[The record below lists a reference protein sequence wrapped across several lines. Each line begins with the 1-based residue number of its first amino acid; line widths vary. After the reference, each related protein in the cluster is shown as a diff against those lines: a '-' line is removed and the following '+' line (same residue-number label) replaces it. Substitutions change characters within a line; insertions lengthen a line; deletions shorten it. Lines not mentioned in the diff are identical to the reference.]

1 MNKLLQHIIDAGD
14 VDHKVLPGLQ
24 KMQKGSYQEEL
35 PKAQWG
41 SFVNPVTIAGAAT
54 LFAKAKEFFGF
65 DEPKIV
71 RTPAS
76 APKRLSIR
84 DPRKIMMTTGKPLR
98 PNSDLVTGE
107 YDSEHLGNLL
117 TEAKRRKM
125 SYNDMMNLAAMGFQE
140 TKWGRSDDN
149 IGHTMGDFGDE
160 PMQDT
165 YSNFINAYNAKMKD
179 ADRLKIKDEATRLQ
193 VYNGLGKVFP
203 STEADYHGF
212 KMKKIYG
219 VEVPKGGIDLRK
231 NPLYGKQVMDIRD
244 NVLKRNP
251 EFMRYMDSTYRAPMP
266 KEEEFANGGLFK
278 VFAQEGLEYKGPSIV
293 DYLATKG
300 YSGNKA
306 FRKELAEKYGIE
318 GYNFSAA
325 KNTELLNRLRE
336 NDDLL
341 EQNYQ
346 PTQAA
351 IPVERMM
358 EMESQARA
366 ARQAAAQSAPQQPAQ
381 RPFNPGNY
389 YTYSPDYG
397 DMRIP
402 QPKINTSLQ
411 PKVKYDKFSLSPQ
424 MVIPLPFGFGKQT
437 PSKISNSEITDPVRN
452 VPARPELGPFNSERY
467 NNVQEVDPVNQ
478 EIEPEFLFNSE
489 KLFNS
494 FNRPKQKPLLPVV
507 IPAKKPVVK
516 TEKYT
521 KPEVE
526 ELPWYEE
533 AANAVTNTLKGF
545 YDDFAESV
553 EKSPL
558 DFRGMNFGT
567 AVSPQGSIEMTRDLT
582 KRGLSLFSP
591 DMAEKYNNWLNRQ
604 QAIKNMDKDPVSKI
618 VVPDFDYAPMYIT
631 GDTIPDG
638 NRQYHIPE
646 SMDVDALRFGV
657 RNRGDNTPI
666 DTEAAS
672 ITAFHPFVNAKTYF
686 AGAKDDPANATYLAY
701 SPDGKIQVGERKDFE
716 NKDVQVSRVFSN
728 KVVDFVREPSGSIK
742 KVPAGAKVN
751 KNAFSPAVTVLDDQ
765 GKQVQGKLNLVV
777 PQGDKADEAF
787 GIATGGRFIFKT
799 PDGQTRLVSGS
810 LKNIEEEF
818 KRIKGKNPYVTV
830 VSLDNG
836 SYSRGLRTKDQKL
849 TAADL
854 RSYDNLNLGGGG
866 NFAYLLPGQQTSR
879 PLAKFDEFEK
889 EATKRLQALYPGKK
903 VKVEYQDT
911 GLYNQT
917 GGRDIQTQA
926 DIQKKGNS
934 QTGVSLH
941 NFNAARDY
949 VLYVD
954 GKPISG
960 DQSNKAG
967 NDIYKEVLW
976 KAADKTGVYHID
988 DWDVG
993 HIGLAKEGQKT
1004 AFDELKSKYPEIFTD
1019 PNFVKSLEFINKN
1032 KSNPTYQEYYELLNN
1047 IQPFTGQPRI
1057 TEFEKRKGI
1066 TKKAYG
1072 GPILDPRG
1080 QWAHPGKV
1088 TRIPGSDITMQGVPY
1103 PVYGVGSNGQEQLMY
1118 PGQEYNFGGASYVD
1132 EYPIMQGGGWSG
1144 GGLSRSN
1151 LAMMSALNKNIK
1163 EQKARDA
1170 QPTISQYTPKPGD
1183 QQRMNANKDAYRKEQ
1198 GKFLNRLADNQH
1210 MQAAGKNLPGAAE
1223 FALDVMTAGEAA
1235 VALKAV
1241 KPLLKAGA
1249 KYLTEKTPLRNAYKF
1264 NPSALTDNMLFNKEG
1279 VVNRQMFGDDAY
1291 NSFLKS
1297 GPTTRPNVSEY
1308 DQMMEF
1314 IKAPRSQVKSANGEV
1329 FEVAKTMEDGAF
1341 KYPYFQEGSL
1351 WYTGQQRNN
1360 LAKQIGKE
1368 RIITTP
1374 KSDVWFAPAGEGTV
1388 MGGDDLISKGL
1399 IDSYSKGRR
1408 VLVPGSEYANPSK
1421 YSVFEPHWWKGYK
1434 QLQEDG
1440 GQIYPIMQP
1449 GGITPV
1455 YDGIPDPNARA
1466 EQISKMYKTKARFA
1480 KEFID
1485 PVKNKSEAFI
1495 EGWMKSPMYAQML
1508 YGNNPID
1515 VAWDVDSGR
1524 KTSFDDF
1531 KKKGYWTQKDLDS
1544 DKSFLERLYST
1555 TFGYFVPD
1563 TKEIALNRSLK
1574 DSNQRLRTAVHEV
1587 SHASDSAP
1595 DGTWMSSND
1604 ANKIKKYKQDYY
1616 NSLNTLGKLSYNLEP
1631 DMNEYI
1637 ADPSETR
1644 ARLNTIRFIGKEKKV
1659 YDPFN
1664 QKIDRKK
1671 LNQINDRSLDQ
1682 LRRIYSDDQIV
1693 DMLNSIAKV
1702 DNTSNQTMMQV
1713 GGFKP
1718 PFGNL
1723 DLKKR
1728 WENGH
1733 YVPPLTSAA
1742 TTERQFLTDWNNSA
1756 MGKKMLYDS
1765 VDKDDPSGINYLYA
1779 DKIRDDRNTL
1789 IKQASVNLYG
1799 KKDFS
1804 KKVASVFSDRKDVSG
1819 IAGYATLKNPL
1830 MGKRT
1835 VDSVNEWNA
1844 ALSKP
1849 GGNYVG
1855 FTMLQPNKNYEI
1867 HMHNEDEG
1875 DGGNQT
1881 LVHELGHASDAS
1893 GYLMPDSDLQK
1904 IKRYSYGNDGK
1915 RQLSKFQKYVADPTE
1930 TRARLLN
1937 FRYNAK
1943 NQGLYNPFN
1952 QKATGDVLKKYEDY
1966 LMDGY
1971 DPLEQLREVYNDAQ
1985 IIDMLNT
1992 ISQSKKQASDI
2003 IPYAK
2008 NGGYTVTRSNDRKGK
2023 THKVTGPGGVV
2034 KYFGDSK
2041 LGQHPKDPERKKAFY
2056 ARHKKNLAG
2065 NPFFRA
2071 FARKTWEDGGQT
2083 DYMQG
2088 GGLWD
2093 TDKVA
2098 YLDSTVNANRN
2109 LEFIRR
2115 AIENDGLSIPTPKGA
2130 PGYGKGMT
2138 SSHLMTYDPK
2148 SRRSYPELVNINGTL
2163 KYLTGDDA
2171 YNYAEDTGEYIQFPT
2186 AEQANYFSQN
2196 YKKSNYVK
2204 VGKQPLEKKHGI
2216 KVTYKK

>member
-437 PSKISNSEITDPVRN
+437 PSKIPNSEITDTVRN
-452 VPARPELGPFNSERY
+452 VPARPELGTFNSERY

-533 AANAVTNTLKGF
+533 TANAVTNTLKGF

-567 AVSPQGSIEMTRDLT
+567 PVSPQGATEMTRDLT
-582 KRGLSLFSP
+582 KRGLGLFSP
-591 DMAEKYNNWLNRQ
+591 DLAEKYNNWINRQ
-604 QAIKNMDKDPVSKI
+604 QAIKNMDKDPKSSII
-618 VVPDFDYAPMYIT
+618 VPKYDFAPMYVT
-631 GDTIPDG
+631 GDTIPDAG
-638 NRQYHIPE
+638 SRQYHIPE

-672 ITAFHPFVNAKTYF
+672 ITAFHPFVDSKTYF
-686 AGAKDDPANATYLAY
+686 ASAKDDPANATYLAY
-701 SPDGKIQVGERKDFE
+701 SPDGRIQVGERKDFE
-716 NKDVQVSRVFSN
+716 NKNVQVSRVFSN
-728 KVVDFVREPSGSIK
+728 KVVDFIREPSGSIK

-836 SYSRGLRTKDQKL
+836 SYSRGLRTFDKKL
-849 TAADL
+849 TAKDL
-854 RSYDNLNLGGGG
+854 NSYDNLNHGGGG
-866 NFAYLLPGQQTSR
+866 NFAYLLPGQETSR
-879 PLAKFDEFEK
+879 PLAKFKEFEQ
-889 EATKRLQALYPGKK
+889 EATKKLQALYPGKK
-903 VKVEYQDT
+903 VSVGYQNT
-911 GLYNQT
+911 GLYDQT
-917 GGRDIQTQA
+917 GGRDIQSQVE
-926 DIQKKGNS
+926 IQKKGNS
-934 QTGVSLH
+934 QTPVSLH
-941 NFNAARDY
+941 NFGAAKDY
-949 VLYVD
+949 ILYVD
-954 GKPISG
+954 GKPI
-960 DQSNKAG
+960 DANK
-967 NDIYKEVLW
+967 DKKIYKDVLW
-976 KAADKTGVYHID
+976 SAADKTGMYHLE
-988 DWDVG
+988 DWDPA
-993 HIGLAKEGQKT
+993 HISLAKEGQKT

-1066 TKKAYG
+1066 TKKQRGGETDSTLENILEVVDPTGISSWDDVYRSANDPNSKWYETAVEVAGALPLVGKLGKLTKTGLHLAKYKGLDKFLFNALPKSTKLSKTLQGAAILGRGTDAAQAAIQAPNAPFFPSAPPPEVGQFGVYAGMQNYKKEKG

-1103 PVYGVGSNGQEQLMY
+1103 PVYGVGSNGQEQMMY
-1118 PGQEYNFGGASYVD
+1118 PGQEYNFGGSSYVD
-1132 EYPIMQGGGWSG
+1132 EYPIMQGGGQRIPIAVSDPKDSRLLAYNDSLARYNSTRNIQSFINKYEQGSGNLDQMQKQLGTLKKHNKEILSNKAKSKVKYNVPFG
-1144 GGLSRSN
+1144 GGSPFLEGSYNLFEKPLQPIQYKKTEELNPIQFTPKGSKKYIVNGTEVSEEDFLRLGPINGGSKRVIYNTPKIESQKVLRLDGTSETDPEKILRALGIANNREQFQNGGLLSRSVSCSN
-1151 LAMMSALNKNIK
+1151 CGWSW
-1163 EQKARDA
+1163 
-1170 QPTISQYTPKPGD
+1170 
-1183 QQRMNANKDAYRKEQ
+1183 NAA
-1198 GKFLNRLADNQH
+1198 
-1210 MQAAGKNLPGAAE
+1210 
-1223 FALDVMTAGEAA
+1223 
-1235 VALKAV
+1235 
-1241 KPLLKAGA
+1241 
-1249 KYLTEKTPLRNAYKF
+1249 
-1264 NPSALTDNMLFNKEG
+1264 
-1279 VVNRQMFGDDAY
+1279 
-1291 NSFLKS
+1291 
-1297 GPTTRPNVSEY
+1297 
-1308 DQMMEF
+1308 
-1314 IKAPRSQVKSANGEV
+1314 
-1329 FEVAKTMEDGAF
+1329 
-1341 KYPYFQEGSL
+1341 
-1351 WYTGQQRNN
+1351 
-1360 LAKQIGKE
+1360 
-1368 RIITTP
+1368 
-1374 KSDVWFAPAGEGTV
+1374 
-1388 MGGDDLISKGL
+1388 
-1399 IDSYSKGRR
+1399 
-1408 VLVPGSEYANPSK
+1408 
-1421 YSVFEPHWWKGYK
+1421 
-1434 QLQEDG
+1434 DG
-1440 GQIYPIMQP
+1440 GSDPMTCHKC
-1449 GGITPV
+1449 GG
-1455 YDGIPDPNARA
+1455 
-1466 EQISKMYKTKARFA
+1466 M
-1480 KEFID
+1480 
-1485 PVKNKSEAFI
+1485 VK
-1495 EGWMKSPMYAQML
+1495 
-1508 YGNNPID
+1508 
-1515 VAWDVDSGR
+1515 
-1524 KTSFDDF
+1524 
-1531 KKKGYWTQKDLDS
+1531 
-1544 DKSFLERLYST
+1544 
-1555 TFGYFVPD
+1555 
-1563 TKEIALNRSLK
+1563 
-1574 DSNQRLRTAVHEV
+1574 
-1587 SHASDSAP
+1587 
-1595 DGTWMSSND
+1595 
-1604 ANKIKKYKQDYY
+1604 
-1616 NSLNTLGKLSYNLEP
+1616 
-1631 DMNEYI
+1631 
-1637 ADPSETR
+1637 
-1644 ARLNTIRFIGKEKKV
+1644 
-1659 YDPFN
+1659 
-1664 QKIDRKK
+1664 
-1671 LNQINDRSLDQ
+1671 
-1682 LRRIYSDDQIV
+1682 
-1693 DMLNSIAKV
+1693 
-1702 DNTSNQTMMQV
+1702 MQV

-1718 PFGNL
+1718 TFGSI

-1728 WENGH
+1728 WENGQ

-1779 DKIRDDRNTL
+1779 DKIRDDRNAL

-1835 VDSVNEWNA
+1835 VDSVNDWNA

-1915 RQLSKFQKYVADPTE
+1915 RQLSKFQKYVANPTE

-1971 DPLEQLREVYNDAQ
+1971 DPLEQLREVYDDKQ
-1985 IIDMLNT
+1985 ILDMLNT

-2056 ARHKKNLAG
+2056 ARHKKNLAN

>member
-1 MNKLLQHIIDAGD
+1 MNKLLQHIVDAGD
-14 VDHKVLPGLQ
+14 VDHKILPTYQMRGEVKYDNIPSPASMRNKAELELQ
-24 KMQKGSYQEEL
+24 FKKMQAAKNQAAQNAQRYGVIRQAEAPQSMASKAWSIATNPMTALAYKVQGRDIPDYLERGPKNSLDIAANMVNPFAIAEAVRSIPGNVARGEFVNAGLNALNIIPAAKVASKALKTAAPGVNKAVQAFGPNNSNKGFINFMTTREGVKFY
-35 PKAQWG
+35 PKAVAKDYKRGIEEGLIEAVPNALG
-41 SFVNPVTIAGAAT
+41 SALRKTGIYPKARTIGRPFSEVFPRGAKKAEAITAQDEAFDRAMDFVNEYHYPGGSQELRPALADKIRSIYPNVTGSAENFNRLSNGNPFDLTNNRLATSTTWGAGREGLDISDINYINRKRGSIGGYNDTNNIYGGNSIT
-54 LFAKAKEFFGF
+54 LRNYGPYYKTPYDVAKIVVHEAGHTAQKLGYMPNFKN
-65 DEPKIV
+65 PSIV
-71 RTPAS
+71 RTP
-76 APKRLSIR
+76 
-84 DPRKIMMTTGKPLR
+84 
-98 PNSDLVTGE
+98 
-107 YDSEHLGNLL
+107 L
-117 TEAKRRKM
+117 T
-125 SYNDMMNLAAMGFQE
+125 
-140 TKWGRSDDN
+140 W
-149 IGHTMGDFGDE
+149 GDE
-160 PMQDT
+160 IAKYDDDLEYFT
-165 YSNFINAYNAKMKD
+165 SNPETGLGRLYGKSMIVPDRSKPFKTSRAWESSPNELHSELMSEKYVDYLKSFDPKNPNVALQNKTLNTKLIDELANPSDETLKRILDRGRLDKHFRPETTAE
-179 ADRLKIKDEATRLQ
+179 DRLKLLRMLPAVVPAIGAGVLGTREQ
-193 VYNGLGKVFP
+193 K
-203 STEADYHGF
+203 
-212 KMKKIYG
+212 YG
-219 VEVPKGGIDLRK
+219 GENNMFR
-231 NPLYGKQVMDIRD
+231 
-244 NVLKRNP
+244 
-251 EFMRYMDSTYRAPMP
+251 
-266 KEEEFANGGLFK
+266 

-351 IPVERMM
+351 IPVERIM

-366 ARQAAAQSAPQQPAQ
+366 ARQAAVQNAAPPPAQ
-381 RPFNPGNY
+381 RPVNPGNY

-397 DMRIP
+397 DMRIAP
-402 QPKINTSLQ
+402 PKINTSLQ

-437 PSKISNSEITDPVRN
+437 PSEIPNSEITDPVRN
-452 VPARPELGPFNSERY
+452 VPAKPKVNLPQYNPFVKPVAKPELGPFNSERY
-467 NNVQEVDPVNQ
+467 NDVQEVDPVNKQ
-478 EIEPEFLFNSE
+478 WTPEFLFNSE

-545 YDDFAESV
+545 YDDFAQSV

-558 DFRGMNFGT
+558 DFRGMNFGST
-567 AVSPQGSIEMTRDLT
+567 GISPQGATEMTRDLT
-582 KRGLSLFSP
+582 KRGLGLFSP
-591 DMAEKYNNWLNRQ
+591 DLAEKYNNWINRQ

-631 GDTIPDG
+631 GDTIPDAG
-638 NRQYHIPE
+638 GRQYHIPE
-646 SMDVDALRFGV
+646 SMDLNALKFGV

-672 ITAFHPFVNAKTYF
+672 ITAFHPFVDSKLYF
-686 AGAKDDPANATYLAY
+686 TQIADDPANATYLGVT
-701 SPDGKIQVGERKDFE
+701 PDGQVQVGGRKDVE
-716 NKDVQVSRVFSN
+716 NKDIKITRVFSN
-728 KVVDFVREPSGSIK
+728 KVVDFVRDPTGGIK

-751 KNAFSPAVTVLDDQ
+751 KNAFSPAVTVIGDD
-765 GKQVQGKLNLVV
+765 GKQKEGKLNLVV
-777 PQGDKADEAF
+777 PQGTKADDAF
-787 GIATGGRFIFKT
+787 GVATGGRFIFQT
-799 PDGQTRLVSGS
+799 PDGQSRLVSGS
-810 LKNIEEEF
+810 LSNIEQEF

-830 VSLDNG
+830 ISLDNG
-836 SYSRGLRTKDQKL
+836 SFSRGLRTFDKRL
-849 TAADL
+849 TATDL
-854 RSYDNLNLGGGG
+854 RSYDNLNSGGG

-960 DQSNKAG
+960 DQTNKAG

-1103 PVYGVGSNGQEQLMY
+1103 PVLGIGNNGQEQMMY

-1132 EYPIMQGGGWSG
+1132 EYP
-1144 GGLSRSN
+1144 
-1151 LAMMSALNKNIK
+1151 MM
-1163 EQKARDA
+1163 
-1170 QPTISQYTPKPGD
+1170 G
-1183 QQRMNANKDAYRKEQ
+1183 
-1198 GKFLNRLADNQH
+1198 
-1210 MQAAGKNLPGAAE
+1210 
-1223 FALDVMTAGEAA
+1223 
-1235 VALKAV
+1235 
-1241 KPLLKAGA
+1241 
-1249 KYLTEKTPLRNAYKF
+1249 
-1264 NPSALTDNMLFNKEG
+1264 
-1279 VVNRQMFGDDAY
+1279 
-1291 NSFLKS
+1291 
-1297 GPTTRPNVSEY
+1297 
-1308 DQMMEF
+1308 
-1314 IKAPRSQVKSANGEV
+1314 
-1329 FEVAKTMEDGAF
+1329 
-1341 KYPYFQEGSL
+1341 
-1351 WYTGQQRNN
+1351 
-1360 LAKQIGKE
+1360 
-1368 RIITTP
+1368 
-1374 KSDVWFAPAGEGTV
+1374 
-1388 MGGDDLISKGL
+1388 
-1399 IDSYSKGRR
+1399 
-1408 VLVPGSEYANPSK
+1408 
-1421 YSVFEPHWWKGYK
+1421 
-1434 QLQEDG
+1434 
-1440 GQIYPIMQP
+1440 
-1449 GGITPV
+1449 
-1455 YDGIPDPNARA
+1455 
-1466 EQISKMYKTKARFA
+1466 
-1480 KEFID
+1480 
-1485 PVKNKSEAFI
+1485 
-1495 EGWMKSPMYAQML
+1495 
-1508 YGNNPID
+1508 
-1515 VAWDVDSGR
+1515 
-1524 KTSFDDF
+1524 
-1531 KKKGYWTQKDLDS
+1531 
-1544 DKSFLERLYST
+1544 
-1555 TFGYFVPD
+1555 
-1563 TKEIALNRSLK
+1563 
-1574 DSNQRLRTAVHEV
+1574 
-1587 SHASDSAP
+1587 
-1595 DGTWMSSND
+1595 
-1604 ANKIKKYKQDYY
+1604 
-1616 NSLNTLGKLSYNLEP
+1616 
-1631 DMNEYI
+1631 
-1637 ADPSETR
+1637 
-1644 ARLNTIRFIGKEKKV
+1644 
-1659 YDPFN
+1659 
-1664 QKIDRKK
+1664 
-1671 LNQINDRSLDQ
+1671 
-1682 LRRIYSDDQIV
+1682 
-1693 DMLNSIAKV
+1693 
-1702 DNTSNQTMMQV
+1702 
-1713 GGFKP
+1713 
-1718 PFGNL
+1718 
-1723 DLKKR
+1723 
-1728 WENGH
+1728 
-1733 YVPPLTSAA
+1733 
-1742 TTERQFLTDWNNSA
+1742 
-1756 MGKKMLYDS
+1756 
-1765 VDKDDPSGINYLYA
+1765 
-1779 DKIRDDRNTL
+1779 
-1789 IKQASVNLYG
+1789 
-1799 KKDFS
+1799 
-1804 KKVASVFSDRKDVSG
+1804 
-1819 IAGYATLKNPL
+1819 
-1830 MGKRT
+1830 
-1835 VDSVNEWNA
+1835 
-1844 ALSKP
+1844 
-1849 GGNYVG
+1849 
-1855 FTMLQPNKNYEI
+1855 
-1867 HMHNEDEG
+1867 
-1875 DGGNQT
+1875 
-1881 LVHELGHASDAS
+1881 
-1893 GYLMPDSDLQK
+1893 
-1904 IKRYSYGNDGK
+1904 
-1915 RQLSKFQKYVADPTE
+1915 
-1930 TRARLLN
+1930 
-1937 FRYNAK
+1937 
-1943 NQGLYNPFN
+1943 
-1952 QKATGDVLKKYEDY
+1952 
-1966 LMDGY
+1966 
-1971 DPLEQLREVYNDAQ
+1971 
-1985 IIDMLNT
+1985 
-1992 ISQSKKQASDI
+1992 
-2003 IPYAK
+2003 

-2023 THKVTGPGGVV
+2023 THKVTGPDGTV

-2056 ARHKKNLAG
+2056 ARHKKNLAN

>member
-24 KMQKGSYQEEL
+24 KMQKGGYQEEL

-266 KEEEFANGGLFK
+266 KEEEEFANGGLFK

-306 FRKELAEKYGIE
+306 FRKGLAEKYGIE
-318 GYNFSAA
+318 GYDYSAA

-366 ARQAAAQSAPQQPAQ
+366 ARQAAAQNAVPPPAQ
-381 RPFNPGNY
+381 RPVNPGNY

-397 DMRIP
+397 DMRIAP
-402 QPKINTSLQ
+402 PKINTSLQ

-437 PSKISNSEITDPVRN
+437 PSEIPNSEITDPVRN
-452 VPARPELGPFNSERY
+452 VPARPKQNLPQYNPFVKPVAKPELGPFTSERY
-467 NNVQEVDPVNQ
+467 DDVQEVDPVNQ
-478 EIEPEFLFNSE
+478 QGAPEFLFNSE

-545 YDDFAESV
+545 YDDFAQSV

-558 DFRGMNFGT
+558 DFRGMNFGST
-567 AVSPQGSIEMTRDLT
+567 GISPQGATEMTRDLT
-582 KRGLSLFSP
+582 KRGLGLFSP
-591 DMAEKYNNWLNRQ
+591 DLAEKYNNWINRQ

-631 GDTIPDG
+631 GDTIPDAG
-638 NRQYHIPE
+638 GRQYHIPE
-646 SMDVDALRFGV
+646 SMDLNALKFGV

-672 ITAFHPFVNAKTYF
+672 ITAFHPFVDSKLYF
-686 AGAKDDPANATYLAY
+686 TQIADDPANATYLGVT
-701 SPDGKIQVGERKDFE
+701 PDGQVQVGGRKDVE
-716 NKDVQVSRVFSN
+716 NKDIKITRVFSN
-728 KVVDFVREPSGSIK
+728 KVVDFVRDPTGGIK

-751 KNAFSPAVTVLDDQ
+751 KNAFSPAITVIGDD
-765 GKQVQGKLNLVV
+765 GKQKEGKLNLVV
-777 PQGDKADEAF
+777 PQGTKADDAF
-787 GIATGGRFIFKT
+787 GVATGGRFIFQT
-799 PDGQTRLVSGS
+799 PDGQSRLVSGS
-810 LKNIEEEF
+810 LSNIEQEF

-830 VSLDNG
+830 ISLDNG
-836 SYSRGLRTKDQKL
+836 SFSRGLRTFDKRL
-849 TAADL
+849 TATDL
-854 RSYDNLNLGGGG
+854 RSYDNLNSGGG

-960 DQSNKAG
+960 DQTNKAG

-1103 PVYGVGSNGQEQLMY
+1103 PVYGVGSNGQEQMMY

-1132 EYPIMQGGGWSG
+1132 EYP
-1144 GGLSRSN
+1144 
-1151 LAMMSALNKNIK
+1151 MM
-1163 EQKARDA
+1163 
-1170 QPTISQYTPKPGD
+1170 G
-1183 QQRMNANKDAYRKEQ
+1183 
-1198 GKFLNRLADNQH
+1198 
-1210 MQAAGKNLPGAAE
+1210 
-1223 FALDVMTAGEAA
+1223 
-1235 VALKAV
+1235 
-1241 KPLLKAGA
+1241 
-1249 KYLTEKTPLRNAYKF
+1249 
-1264 NPSALTDNMLFNKEG
+1264 
-1279 VVNRQMFGDDAY
+1279 
-1291 NSFLKS
+1291 
-1297 GPTTRPNVSEY
+1297 
-1308 DQMMEF
+1308 
-1314 IKAPRSQVKSANGEV
+1314 
-1329 FEVAKTMEDGAF
+1329 
-1341 KYPYFQEGSL
+1341 
-1351 WYTGQQRNN
+1351 
-1360 LAKQIGKE
+1360 
-1368 RIITTP
+1368 
-1374 KSDVWFAPAGEGTV
+1374 
-1388 MGGDDLISKGL
+1388 
-1399 IDSYSKGRR
+1399 
-1408 VLVPGSEYANPSK
+1408 
-1421 YSVFEPHWWKGYK
+1421 
-1434 QLQEDG
+1434 
-1440 GQIYPIMQP
+1440 
-1449 GGITPV
+1449 
-1455 YDGIPDPNARA
+1455 
-1466 EQISKMYKTKARFA
+1466 
-1480 KEFID
+1480 
-1485 PVKNKSEAFI
+1485 
-1495 EGWMKSPMYAQML
+1495 
-1508 YGNNPID
+1508 
-1515 VAWDVDSGR
+1515 
-1524 KTSFDDF
+1524 
-1531 KKKGYWTQKDLDS
+1531 
-1544 DKSFLERLYST
+1544 
-1555 TFGYFVPD
+1555 
-1563 TKEIALNRSLK
+1563 
-1574 DSNQRLRTAVHEV
+1574 
-1587 SHASDSAP
+1587 
-1595 DGTWMSSND
+1595 
-1604 ANKIKKYKQDYY
+1604 
-1616 NSLNTLGKLSYNLEP
+1616 
-1631 DMNEYI
+1631 
-1637 ADPSETR
+1637 
-1644 ARLNTIRFIGKEKKV
+1644 
-1659 YDPFN
+1659 
-1664 QKIDRKK
+1664 
-1671 LNQINDRSLDQ
+1671 
-1682 LRRIYSDDQIV
+1682 
-1693 DMLNSIAKV
+1693 
-1702 DNTSNQTMMQV
+1702 
-1713 GGFKP
+1713 
-1718 PFGNL
+1718 
-1723 DLKKR
+1723 
-1728 WENGH
+1728 
-1733 YVPPLTSAA
+1733 
-1742 TTERQFLTDWNNSA
+1742 
-1756 MGKKMLYDS
+1756 
-1765 VDKDDPSGINYLYA
+1765 
-1779 DKIRDDRNTL
+1779 
-1789 IKQASVNLYG
+1789 
-1799 KKDFS
+1799 
-1804 KKVASVFSDRKDVSG
+1804 
-1819 IAGYATLKNPL
+1819 
-1830 MGKRT
+1830 
-1835 VDSVNEWNA
+1835 
-1844 ALSKP
+1844 
-1849 GGNYVG
+1849 
-1855 FTMLQPNKNYEI
+1855 
-1867 HMHNEDEG
+1867 
-1875 DGGNQT
+1875 
-1881 LVHELGHASDAS
+1881 
-1893 GYLMPDSDLQK
+1893 
-1904 IKRYSYGNDGK
+1904 
-1915 RQLSKFQKYVADPTE
+1915 
-1930 TRARLLN
+1930 
-1937 FRYNAK
+1937 
-1943 NQGLYNPFN
+1943 
-1952 QKATGDVLKKYEDY
+1952 
-1966 LMDGY
+1966 
-1971 DPLEQLREVYNDAQ
+1971 
-1985 IIDMLNT
+1985 
-1992 ISQSKKQASDI
+1992 
-2003 IPYAK
+2003 

-2023 THKVTGPGGVV
+2023 THKVTGPDGTV

-2056 ARHKKNLAG
+2056 ARHKKNLAN

-2071 FARKTWEDGGQT
+2071 FARKTWQGGGQT
-2083 DYMQG
+2083 DSTLENILEVFDPTGISSWDDVYRSANDPNSKWYETAVEVAGALPLVGKLGKLTKAGLHLTKYKGLDKLLFNALPKSTKLSKTLQGAAILGRGTDGVQAAVQAPNAPFFPSAPPAEVGQFGVYAGMQNYKKQD
-2088 GGLWD
+2088 GGLWN

-2115 AIENDGLSIPTPKGA
+2115 AIENDGLSISTPKGA

>member
-24 KMQKGSYQEEL
+24 KMQKGGYQEEL

-65 DEPKIV
+65 NEPKIV

-98 PNSDLVTGE
+98 PNSDLVSGE
-107 YDSEHLGNLL
+107 YDSEDLGNLL

-140 TKWGRSDDN
+140 TKWGKTDPN
-149 IGHTMGDFGDE
+149 IGHTQDIFGDDPNPDAYE
-160 PMQDT
+160 
-165 YSNFINAYNAKMKD
+165 NFINAYNAKMKD

-300 YSGNKA
+300 YSGNKT
-306 FRKELAEKYGIE
+306 FRKGLAEKYGIE
-318 GYNFSAA
+318 GYDYSAA

-366 ARQAAAQSAPQQPAQ
+366 ARKAAAQSVPPPSAQ
-381 RPFNPGNY
+381 RPVNPGNY

-437 PSKISNSEITDPVRN
+437 PSEIPNSEITDPVRN
-452 VPARPELGPFNSERY
+452 VPARPKLNLPQYNPFVKPVAKPELGPFNSERY
-467 NNVQEVDPVNQ
+467 DNVQEVDPVNQ
-478 EIEPEFLFNSE
+478 ETDPEFLFNSE

-558 DFRGMNFGT
+558 DFRGMNFGST
-567 AVSPQGSIEMTRDLT
+567 GISPQGATEMTRDLT

-591 DMAEKYNNWLNRQ
+591 DMAEKYDNWLNRQ

-646 SMDVDALRFGV
+646 SMDLNALRFGS
-657 RNRGDNTPI
+657 RNRGDLTPI
-666 DTEAAS
+666 DTEAGS
-672 ITAFHPFVNAKTYF
+672 ITAFHPFIDSKSYF
-686 AGAKDDPANATYLAY
+686 TETPNDPANSTYLGIT
-701 SPDGKIQVGERKDFE
+701 PDGQIQVGGRKDFE
-716 NKDVQVSRVFSN
+716 NKDVKISRVFSN
-728 KVVDFVREPSGSIK
+728 KVVDFVRESSGSIK
-742 KVPAGAKVN
+742 KVAAGDKVS
-751 KNAFSPAVTVLDDQ
+751 KNAFSPAVTVIGDD
-765 GKQVQGKLNLVV
+765 GKQKEGKLNLVL

-787 GIATGGRFIFKT
+787 GVATGGRFIFKT

-836 SYSRGLRTKDQKL
+836 SYSRGLRTKDQKF

-854 RSYDNLNLGGGG
+854 RAYDNLNTGGG

-879 PLAKFDEFEK
+879 PLAKFAEFEK
-889 EATKRLQALYPGKK
+889 EATKKLQALYPGKK
-903 VKVEYQDT
+903 VSVGYQNT
-911 GLYNQT
+911 GLYDQT
-917 GGRDIQTQA
+917 GGRDIQSQVE
-926 DIQKKGNS
+926 IQKKGNS
-934 QTGVSLH
+934 QTPVSLH
-941 NFNAARDY
+941 NFGAAKDY
-949 VLYVD
+949 ILYVD
-954 GKPISG
+954 GKPINA
-960 DQSNKAG
+960 DK
-967 NDIYKEVLW
+967 DKKIYKDVLW
-976 KAADKTGVYHID
+976 SAADKTGMYHLE
-988 DWDVG
+988 DWDPA
-993 HIGLAKEGQKT
+993 HISLAKEGQKT

-1088 TRIPGSDITMQGVPY
+1088 TRIPGSDITMQGVNY
-1103 PVYGVGSNGQEQLMY
+1103 PVLGIGNNGKKQMMY

-1132 EYPIMQGGGWSG
+1132 EYPMMQKGGWSG
-1144 GGLSRSN
+1144 GGLSRSD
-1151 LAMMSALNKNIK
+1151 LATMAALNKNVNKKKYAHDHDTRITVEDGSLK
-1163 EQKARDA
+1163 EGYKDMRNFMQYWLTERA
-1170 QPTISQYTPKPGD
+1170 QDPKFTEWANRRLSVLDNLSGKYKTYTNKDIETNEDLYNSQAYYTPKDSSLNFNTDYPTSFSAPTQIHELTHKMD
-1183 QQRMNANKDAYRKEQ
+1183 YEDNTFYNQPRWFWDANLYSTPSSFISKQVIPKNKNFKTDRYVSTKNEYDYLSTPTEINAR
-1198 GKFLNRLADNQH
+1198 LNEFRYQYNLDPKKKYTAEDMKKIINDHNNYKGSFKNLRDELFKSRENSLNSLDDILKIIGNDPQKLADLHN
-1210 MQAAGKNLPGAAE
+1210 
-1223 FALDVMTAGEAA
+1223 
-1235 VALKAV
+1235 
-1241 KPLLKAGA
+1241 
-1249 KYLTEKTPLRNAYKF
+1249 
-1264 NPSALTDNMLFNKEG
+1264 
-1279 VVNRQMFGDDAY
+1279 
-1291 NSFLKS
+1291 
-1297 GPTTRPNVSEY
+1297 NV
-1308 DQMMEF
+1308 
-1314 IKAPRSQVKSANGEV
+1314 
-1329 FEVAKTMEDGAF
+1329 
-1341 KYPYFQEGSL
+1341 
-1351 WYTGQQRNN
+1351 
-1360 LAKQIGKE
+1360 
-1368 RIITTP
+1368 
-1374 KSDVWFAPAGEGTV
+1374 
-1388 MGGDDLISKGL
+1388 
-1399 IDSYSKGRR
+1399 
-1408 VLVPGSEYANPSK
+1408 
-1421 YSVFEPHWWKGYK
+1421 
-1434 QLQEDG
+1434 
-1440 GQIYPIMQP
+1440 
-1449 GGITPV
+1449 
-1455 YDGIPDPNARA
+1455 
-1466 EQISKMYKTKARFA
+1466 
-1480 KEFID
+1480 
-1485 PVKNKSEAFI
+1485 VKNK
-1495 EGWMKSPMYAQML
+1495 
-1508 YGNNPID
+1508 
-1515 VAWDVDSGR
+1515 
-1524 KTSFDDF
+1524 TS
-1531 KKKGYWTQKDLDS
+1531 Y
-1544 DKSFLERLYST
+1544 
-1555 TFGYFVPD
+1555 
-1563 TKEIALNRSLK
+1563 
-1574 DSNQRLRTAVHEV
+1574 
-1587 SHASDSAP
+1587 ASDAMP
-1595 DGTWMSSND
+1595 QVKNGGIVKM
-1604 ANKIKKYKQDYY
+1604 
-1616 NSLNTLGKLSYNLEP
+1616 
-1631 DMNEYI
+1631 
-1637 ADPSETR
+1637 
-1644 ARLNTIRFIGKEKKV
+1644 
-1659 YDPFN
+1659 
-1664 QKIDRKK
+1664 
-1671 LNQINDRSLDQ
+1671 QI
-1682 LRRIYSDDQIV
+1682 
-1693 DMLNSIAKV
+1693 
-1702 DNTSNQTMMQV
+1702 

-1728 WENGH
+1728 WENGQ

-1779 DKIRDDRNTL
+1779 DKIRDDRNAL
-1789 IKQASVNLYG
+1789 IKQASVNLYD

-1830 MGKRT
+1830 TGKRT
-1835 VDSVNEWNA
+1835 VNSVNDWNA

-1849 GGNYVG
+1849 GRNYIG

-1893 GYLMPDSDLQK
+1893 GFLMPDSDLQK

-1971 DPLEQLREVYNDAQ
+1971 DPLEQLREVYDDKQ
-1985 IIDMLNT
+1985 ILDMLNT

-2056 ARHKKNLAG
+2056 ARHKKNLDG

-2071 FARKTWEDGGQT
+2071 FARKTW
-2083 DYMQG
+2083 QG
-2088 GGLWD
+2088 GGPVDSTLENIFEIIDPTGMSSWDDVYKSYKETGRSPQTDLEIFGAIPLLGKIGKFGKALKIANPSKAATKGVASTMLQSIPYVGRGTDAIQAIQQAPNVPFFPSAPPPEVGQFGVYAGMQNYKKQDGGLWN

-2098 YLDSTVNANRN
+2098 YLDSTINANRN

-2115 AIENDGLSIPTPKGA
+2115 AVENDGLSIPTPKGA

>member
-1 MNKLLQHIIDAGD
+1 MNKLLQHIVDAGD
-14 VDHKVLPGLQ
+14 VDHKILPTYQMRGEVKYDNIPSPASMRNKAELELQFKKMQAAKNQAAQNAQRYGVIRQAEAPQSMASKAWSIATNPMTALAYKIQGRDIPDYLERGPKNSLDIAANMVNPFAVAEAVRSIPGNIARGEFVDAGLNALNVIPAAKVASKALKTAAPGVNKAVQAFGPNNSNKGFINFMTTREGVKFYPKAVAKDYKRGIEEGLIEAVPNALGSALRKTGIYPKARTIGRPFSEVFPRGAKKAEAITAQDEAFDRAMDFVNEYHYPGGSQELRPALADKIRSIYPNVTGSAENFNRLSNGNPFDLTNNRLATSTTWGAGREGLDISDINYINRKRGSIGGYNDTNNIYGGNSITLRNYGPYYKTPYDVAKIVVHEAGHTAQKLGYMPNFKNPSIVKTPLTWGDEIAKYDDELEYFTSNPETGLGRLYGKSMIVPDRSKPYKTSGAWESSPNELHSELMSEKYVDYLKSFDPKNPNVGLQ
-24 KMQKGSYQEEL
+24 NKTLNTKVIDEL
-35 PKAQWG
+35 A
-41 SFVNPVTIAGAAT
+41 NPSDET
-54 LFAKAKEFFGF
+54 L
-65 DEPKIV
+65 
-71 RTPAS
+71 
-76 APKRLSIR
+76 KRILDR
-84 DPRKIMMTTGKPLR
+84 GRLDKHFRPETTA
-98 PNSDLVTGE
+98 E
-107 YDSEHLGNLL
+107 
-117 TEAKRRKM
+117 
-125 SYNDMMNLAAMGFQE
+125 
-140 TKWGRSDDN
+140 
-149 IGHTMGDFGDE
+149 
-160 PMQDT
+160 
-165 YSNFINAYNAKMKD
+165 
-179 ADRLKIKDEATRLQ
+179 DRLKLLRMLPAAVPAIGAGVLGTREQ
-193 VYNGLGKVFP
+193 K
-203 STEADYHGF
+203 
-212 KMKKIYG
+212 YG
-219 VEVPKGGIDLRK
+219 GENNMFR
-231 NPLYGKQVMDIRD
+231 
-244 NVLKRNP
+244 
-251 EFMRYMDSTYRAPMP
+251 
-266 KEEEFANGGLFK
+266 

-306 FRKELAEKYGIE
+306 FRKGLAEKYGIE
-318 GYNFSAA
+318 GYDYSAA

-366 ARQAAAQSAPQQPAQ
+366 ARQAAAQNAVPPPAQ
-381 RPFNPGNY
+381 RPVNPGNY

-437 PSKISNSEITDPVRN
+437 PSEIPNSEITDPVRN
-452 VPARPELGPFNSERY
+452 VPARPKLNFPQYNPFVKPVAKPELGPFTSERY
-467 NNVQEVDPVNQ
+467 DDVQEVDPVNQ
-478 EIEPEFLFNSE
+478 QGAPEFLFNSE

-545 YDDFAESV
+545 YDDFAQSV
-553 EKSPL
+553 EKSPF

-567 AVSPQGSIEMTRDLT
+567 PVSPQGATEMTRDLT

-591 DMAEKYNNWLNRQ
+591 DLAEKYNNWINRQ

-631 GDTIPDG
+631 GDTIPDAG
-638 NRQYHIPE
+638 GRQYHIPE
-646 SMDVDALRFGV
+646 SMDLNALKFGV
-657 RNRGDNTPI
+657 RNRGDFTPI

-672 ITAFHPFVNAKTYF
+672 ITAFHPFVDSKLYF
-686 AGAKDDPANATYLAY
+686 TQIADDPANATYLGIT
-701 SPDGKIQVGERKDFE
+701 PDGQVQVGGRKDVE
-716 NKDVQVSRVFSN
+716 NKDIKITRVFSN
-728 KVVDFVREPSGSIK
+728 KVVDFIKDPTGGIK

-751 KNAFSPAVTVLDDQ
+751 KNAFSPAVTVIGDD
-765 GKQVQGKLNLVV
+765 GKQKEGKLNLVV
-777 PQGDKADEAF
+777 PQGTKADDAF
-787 GIATGGRFIFKT
+787 GVATGGRFIFQT
-799 PDGQTRLVSGS
+799 PDGQSRLVSGS
-810 LKNIEEEF
+810 LSNIEQEF

-830 VSLDNG
+830 ISLDNG
-836 SYSRGLRTKDQKL
+836 SFSRGLRTFDKRL
-849 TAADL
+849 TSVDL
-854 RSYDNLNLGGGG
+854 RSYDNLNSGGG
-866 NFAYLLPGQQTSR
+866 NFAYLLPNQQTSR

-903 VKVEYQDT
+903 VSVEYQDT

-960 DQSNKAG
+960 DQNNKAG

-976 KAADKTGVYHID
+976 KAADKTGIYHID

-1103 PVYGVGSNGQEQLMY
+1103 PVLGIGNNGKKQMMY

-1132 EYPIMQGGGWSG
+1132 EYPMMQKGGWSG
-1144 GGLSRSN
+1144 GGLSRSD
-1151 LAMMSALNKNIK
+1151 LATMAALNKNVNKKKYAHDHDTRITVEDGSLK
-1163 EQKARDA
+1163 EGYKDMRNFMQYWLTERAKDPKFTEWANRRLSVLDNLSGKYKTYTNKDIETGNAPYNTQAFYTNEDSSLNFNTDSPTSFSAPVQIHELTHKMDNEDNIFYDQPRWFWDANLYSTPDSFISKQVIPKNKKFQTNRYVGDRDEYDYLSR
-1170 QPTISQYTPKPGD
+1170 PTE
-1183 QQRMNANKDAYRKEQ
+1183 MNAR
-1198 GKFLNRLADNQH
+1198 LNEFRYHYNLDPKKKYTAEDMKKIINDHNNYKGSFKNLRDDLFNSSRNNMESFDNLLKIIGNDPQKLADLHN
-1210 MQAAGKNLPGAAE
+1210 
-1223 FALDVMTAGEAA
+1223 
-1235 VALKAV
+1235 
-1241 KPLLKAGA
+1241 
-1249 KYLTEKTPLRNAYKF
+1249 
-1264 NPSALTDNMLFNKEG
+1264 
-1279 VVNRQMFGDDAY
+1279 
-1291 NSFLKS
+1291 
-1297 GPTTRPNVSEY
+1297 NV
-1308 DQMMEF
+1308 
-1314 IKAPRSQVKSANGEV
+1314 
-1329 FEVAKTMEDGAF
+1329 
-1341 KYPYFQEGSL
+1341 
-1351 WYTGQQRNN
+1351 
-1360 LAKQIGKE
+1360 
-1368 RIITTP
+1368 
-1374 KSDVWFAPAGEGTV
+1374 
-1388 MGGDDLISKGL
+1388 
-1399 IDSYSKGRR
+1399 
-1408 VLVPGSEYANPSK
+1408 
-1421 YSVFEPHWWKGYK
+1421 
-1434 QLQEDG
+1434 
-1440 GQIYPIMQP
+1440 
-1449 GGITPV
+1449 
-1455 YDGIPDPNARA
+1455 
-1466 EQISKMYKTKARFA
+1466 
-1480 KEFID
+1480 
-1485 PVKNKSEAFI
+1485 VKNK
-1495 EGWMKSPMYAQML
+1495 
-1508 YGNNPID
+1508 
-1515 VAWDVDSGR
+1515 
-1524 KTSFDDF
+1524 TS
-1531 KKKGYWTQKDLDS
+1531 Y
-1544 DKSFLERLYST
+1544 
-1555 TFGYFVPD
+1555 
-1563 TKEIALNRSLK
+1563 
-1574 DSNQRLRTAVHEV
+1574 
-1587 SHASDSAP
+1587 
-1595 DGTWMSSND
+1595 
-1604 ANKIKKYKQDYY
+1604 
-1616 NSLNTLGKLSYNLEP
+1616 
-1631 DMNEYI
+1631 
-1637 ADPSETR
+1637 
-1644 ARLNTIRFIGKEKKV
+1644 
-1659 YDPFN
+1659 
-1664 QKIDRKK
+1664 
-1671 LNQINDRSLDQ
+1671 
-1682 LRRIYSDDQIV
+1682 
-1693 DMLNSIAKV
+1693 
-1702 DNTSNQTMMQV
+1702 
-1713 GGFKP
+1713 
-1718 PFGNL
+1718 
-1723 DLKKR
+1723 
-1728 WENGH
+1728 
-1733 YVPPLTSAA
+1733 
-1742 TTERQFLTDWNNSA
+1742 
-1756 MGKKMLYDS
+1756 
-1765 VDKDDPSGINYLYA
+1765 
-1779 DKIRDDRNTL
+1779 
-1789 IKQASVNLYG
+1789 
-1799 KKDFS
+1799 
-1804 KKVASVFSDRKDVSG
+1804 
-1819 IAGYATLKNPL
+1819 
-1830 MGKRT
+1830 
-1835 VDSVNEWNA
+1835 
-1844 ALSKP
+1844 
-1849 GGNYVG
+1849 
-1855 FTMLQPNKNYEI
+1855 
-1867 HMHNEDEG
+1867 
-1875 DGGNQT
+1875 
-1881 LVHELGHASDAS
+1881 ASDA
-1893 GYLMPDSDLQK
+1893 MPQ
-1904 IKRYSYGNDGK
+1904 
-1915 RQLSKFQKYVADPTE
+1915 
-1930 TRARLLN
+1930 
-1937 FRYNAK
+1937 
-1943 NQGLYNPFN
+1943 
-1952 QKATGDVLKKYEDY
+1952 
-1966 LMDGY
+1966 
-1971 DPLEQLREVYNDAQ
+1971 
-1985 IIDMLNT
+1985 
-1992 ISQSKKQASDI
+1992 
-2003 IPYAK
+2003 AK

-2023 THKVTGPGGVV
+2023 THKVTGPDGTV

-2115 AIENDGLSIPTPKGA
+2115 AVENDGLSIPTPKGA

>member
-149 IGHTMGDFGDE
+149 IGHTKGDFGDE

-251 EFMRYMDSTYRAPMP
+251 EFMRYMDSTYRAPIP

-381 RPFNPGNY
+381 RPVNPGNY

-437 PSKISNSEITDPVRN
+437 PSEIPNSEITDPVRN
-452 VPARPELGPFNSERY
+452 VSAKPKVNLPQYNPFVKPVAKPELGPFNSERY
-467 NNVQEVDPVNQ
+467 NDVQEVDPVNQ
-478 EIEPEFLFNSE
+478 QGAPEFLFNSE

-553 EKSPL
+553 EKSPF

-567 AVSPQGSIEMTRDLT
+567 PVSPQGATEMTRDLT

-631 GDTIPDG
+631 GDTIPDAG
-638 NRQYHIPE
+638 GRQYHIPE
-646 SMDVDALRFGV
+646 SMDLNALKFGV
-657 RNRGDNTPI
+657 RNRGDFTPI

-672 ITAFHPFVNAKTYF
+672 ITAFHPFVDSKLYF
-686 AGAKDDPANATYLAY
+686 TQIADDPANATYLGIT
-701 SPDGKIQVGERKDFE
+701 PDGQVQVGGRKDVE
-716 NKDVQVSRVFSN
+716 NKDIKITRVFSN
-728 KVVDFVREPSGSIK
+728 KVVDFIKDPTGGIK

-751 KNAFSPAVTVLDDQ
+751 KNAFSPAVTVIGDD
-765 GKQVQGKLNLVV
+765 GKQKEGKLNLVV
-777 PQGDKADEAF
+777 PQGTKADDAF
-787 GIATGGRFIFKT
+787 GVATGGRFIFQT
-799 PDGQTRLVSGS
+799 PDGQSRLVSGS
-810 LKNIEEEF
+810 LSNIEQEF

-830 VSLDNG
+830 ISLDNG
-836 SYSRGLRTKDQKL
+836 SFSRGLRTFDKRL
-849 TAADL
+849 TSVDL
-854 RSYDNLNLGGGG
+854 RSYDNLNSGGG
-866 NFAYLLPGQQTSR
+866 NFAYLLPNQQTSR

-903 VKVEYQDT
+903 VSVEYQDT

-934 QTGVSLH
+934 QTPVSLH

-967 NDIYKEVLW
+967 NNIYKEVLW
-976 KAADKTGVYHID
+976 KAADKTGVYHVE

-1032 KSNPTYQEYYELLNN
+1032 KSNPTYAEYYELLNN
-1047 IQPFTGQPRI
+1047 IQPFTGQPRT
-1057 TEFEKRKGI
+1057 TEFMKRSGTAKKQQGGLVNMQMAGQYLAEKDQTNTPINNKVAYMQHREDPVFLLNSIKKGANNYVNDQQEKLRRQPQFRQDPGFLEKALMPLDVATDVMQLGNFI
-1066 TKKAYG
+1066 PDINAQAVGKFGNWIGAGVDATQAALSAKRGDYLTAALNASSLILPAYFQKQGFTRTSKFIPDNSILGKLRSSTERTKYMNVGNRVKGQTPMNLLANRAALGTLGVETAYDLDLMGPVKKENG

-1088 TRIPGSDITMQGVPY
+1088 TRIPGSDITMQGVNY
-1103 PVYGVGSNGQEQLMY
+1103 PVLGIGNNGKKQMMY

-1132 EYPIMQGGGWSG
+1132 EYPMMQKGGWSG
-1144 GGLSRSN
+1144 GGLSRYD
-1151 LAMMSALNKNIK
+1151 LATMAALNKNINSK
-1163 EQKARDA
+1163 KKYAHNYDTRKTIEDVSLEQGYKDMSNFMKYWLTERASD
-1170 QPTISQYTPKPGD
+1170 PNFSEW
-1183 QQRMNANKDAYRKEQ
+1183 ANKRLSVLNNVPNKYKSYTNKDIETGKAPYNSQAFYSPKDSSLNFNTDEESSFSAPTQIHELSHKMDYEDNVFYKQPRYFWDSLDYTTPSNFISKQLIPKTKEFTNNRFA
-1198 GKFLNRLADNQH
+1198 GKQDEYSYLSNPTEINARLNEFRYQYNLDPKKKYTAEDMKKIINDHNNYKGSLKNIRDELFKSKENSLQSLDDLLKILGNDPKKLADLHNQ
-1210 MQAAGKNLPGAAE
+1210 
-1223 FALDVMTAGEAA
+1223 V
-1235 VALKAV
+1235 
-1241 KPLLKAGA
+1241 
-1249 KYLTEKTPLRNAYKF
+1249 
-1264 NPSALTDNMLFNKEG
+1264 
-1279 VVNRQMFGDDAY
+1279 
-1291 NSFLKS
+1291 
-1297 GPTTRPNVSEY
+1297 
-1308 DQMMEF
+1308 
-1314 IKAPRSQVKSANGEV
+1314 
-1329 FEVAKTMEDGAF
+1329 
-1341 KYPYFQEGSL
+1341 
-1351 WYTGQQRNN
+1351 
-1360 LAKQIGKE
+1360 
-1368 RIITTP
+1368 
-1374 KSDVWFAPAGEGTV
+1374 
-1388 MGGDDLISKGL
+1388 
-1399 IDSYSKGRR
+1399 
-1408 VLVPGSEYANPSK
+1408 
-1421 YSVFEPHWWKGYK
+1421 
-1434 QLQEDG
+1434 
-1440 GQIYPIMQP
+1440 
-1449 GGITPV
+1449 
-1455 YDGIPDPNARA
+1455 
-1466 EQISKMYKTKARFA
+1466 
-1480 KEFID
+1480 
-1485 PVKNKSEAFI
+1485 VKNK
-1495 EGWMKSPMYAQML
+1495 
-1508 YGNNPID
+1508 
-1515 VAWDVDSGR
+1515 
-1524 KTSFDDF
+1524 
-1531 KKKGYWTQKDLDS
+1531 
-1544 DKSFLERLYST
+1544 
-1555 TFGYFVPD
+1555 TFY
-1563 TKEIALNRSLK
+1563 
-1574 DSNQRLRTAVHEV
+1574 
-1587 SHASDSAP
+1587 
-1595 DGTWMSSND
+1595 
-1604 ANKIKKYKQDYY
+1604 
-1616 NSLNTLGKLSYNLEP
+1616 
-1631 DMNEYI
+1631 
-1637 ADPSETR
+1637 
-1644 ARLNTIRFIGKEKKV
+1644 
-1659 YDPFN
+1659 
-1664 QKIDRKK
+1664 
-1671 LNQINDRSLDQ
+1671 
-1682 LRRIYSDDQIV
+1682 
-1693 DMLNSIAKV
+1693 
-1702 DNTSNQTMMQV
+1702 
-1713 GGFKP
+1713 
-1718 PFGNL
+1718 
-1723 DLKKR
+1723 
-1728 WENGH
+1728 
-1733 YVPPLTSAA
+1733 
-1742 TTERQFLTDWNNSA
+1742 
-1756 MGKKMLYDS
+1756 
-1765 VDKDDPSGINYLYA
+1765 
-1779 DKIRDDRNTL
+1779 
-1789 IKQASVNLYG
+1789 
-1799 KKDFS
+1799 
-1804 KKVASVFSDRKDVSG
+1804 
-1819 IAGYATLKNPL
+1819 
-1830 MGKRT
+1830 
-1835 VDSVNEWNA
+1835 
-1844 ALSKP
+1844 
-1849 GGNYVG
+1849 
-1855 FTMLQPNKNYEI
+1855 
-1867 HMHNEDEG
+1867 
-1875 DGGNQT
+1875 
-1881 LVHELGHASDAS
+1881 ASDA
-1893 GYLMPDSDLQK
+1893 MPQ
-1904 IKRYSYGNDGK
+1904 
-1915 RQLSKFQKYVADPTE
+1915 
-1930 TRARLLN
+1930 
-1937 FRYNAK
+1937 
-1943 NQGLYNPFN
+1943 
-1952 QKATGDVLKKYEDY
+1952 
-1966 LMDGY
+1966 
-1971 DPLEQLREVYNDAQ
+1971 
-1985 IIDMLNT
+1985 
-1992 ISQSKKQASDI
+1992 
-2003 IPYAK
+2003 AK

-2023 THKVTGPGGVV
+2023 THKVTGPDGTV

-2071 FARKTWEDGGQT
+2071 FARKTWEEGGQT

-2186 AEQANYFSQN
+2186 AEQANYFSKN

>member
-140 TKWGRSDDN
+140 TKWGKTDPN
-149 IGHTMGDFGDE
+149 IGHTMDIFGDD
-160 PMQDT
+160 PNPDA
-165 YSNFINAYNAKMKD
+165 YSNFINAYDAKMKD

-193 VYNGLGKVFP
+193 AYNGLGKVFP

-266 KEEEFANGGLFK
+266 KEEEEFANGGLFK

-300 YSGNKA
+300 YSGNKT
-306 FRKELAEKYGIE
+306 FRKGLAEKYGIE
-318 GYNFSAA
+318 GYDYSAA

-366 ARQAAAQSAPQQPAQ
+366 ARQAAAQSAPQQPTQ
-381 RPFNPGNY
+381 RPVNPGNY

-437 PSKISNSEITDPVRN
+437 PSEIPNSEITDPVRN
-452 VPARPELGPFNSERY
+452 VSPRPKLNLPQYNPFVKPVAKPELGPFTSERY
-467 NNVQEVDPVNQ
+467 DDVQEVDPVNQ
-478 EIEPEFLFNSE
+478 QGAPEFLFNSE

-558 DFRGMNFGT
+558 DFRGMNFGST
-567 AVSPQGSIEMTRDLT
+567 GISPQGATEMTRDLT

-591 DMAEKYNNWLNRQ
+591 DMAEKYNNWINRQ
-604 QAIKNMDKDPVSKI
+604 QAIKNMDQDPKSSII
-618 VVPDFDYAPMYIT
+618 VPKYDFAPMYVT
-631 GDTIPDG
+631 GDTIPDAG

-657 RNRGDNTPI
+657 RNRGDLTPI

-686 AGAKDDPANATYLAY
+686 ADAKDDPANATYLAY

-728 KVVDFVREPSGSIK
+728 KVVDFIREPSGSIK

-836 SYSRGLRTKDQKL
+836 SYSRGLRTRDQKL
-849 TAADL
+849 TAQDL
-854 RSYDNLNLGGGG
+854 RSYDNLNHGGGG
-866 NFAYLLPGQQTSR
+866 NFAYLLPGQETSR
-879 PLAKFDEFEK
+879 PLAKFAEFEK
-889 EATKRLQALYPGKK
+889 EATKKLQALYPGKK
-903 VKVEYQDT
+903 VSVGYQNT
-911 GLYNQT
+911 GLYDQS
-917 GGRDIQTQA
+917 GGRDIQSQLA
-926 DIQKKGNS
+926 IQKQGNS
-934 QTGVSLH
+934 QTSVSLH
-941 NFNAARDY
+941 NFGAAKDY
-949 VLYVD
+949 ILYVD
-954 GKPISG
+954 GKPINA
-960 DQSNKAG
+960 DK
-967 NDIYKEVLW
+967 DKKIYKDVLW
-976 KAADKTGVYHID
+976 SAADKTGMYHLE
-988 DWDVG
+988 DWDPA
-993 HIGLAKEGQKT
+993 HISLAKEGQKT
-1004 AFDELKSKYPEIFTD
+1004 AFDELKSKYPEIFND
-1019 PNFVKSLEFINKN
+1019 PNFIKSLEFINKN
-1032 KSNPTYQEYYELLNN
+1032 KNNAAYQEYYELLNN
-1047 IQPFTGQPRI
+1047 IQPFTGQPRT
-1057 TEFEKRKGI
+1057 TEFMKRTGNPKKQRGGETDSTLENILEVFDPTGI
-1066 TKKAYG
+1066 SSWDDVYRSANDPNSKWYDTAVEVAGALPLVGKLGKLTKAGIHLKKYRGLDKLLYNALPKSGNLSKTLQGAAILGRGTDATQAAVQAPNAPFFPSAPSAEVGQFGVYAGMQNYKKQG

-1088 TRIPGSDITMQGVPY
+1088 TRIPGSDITMQGVNY
-1103 PVYGVGSNGQEQLMY
+1103 PVLGIGNNGKKQVMY

-1132 EYPIMQGGGWSG
+1132 EYPIMQ
-1144 GGLSRSN
+1144 
-1151 LAMMSALNKNIK
+1151 
-1163 EQKARDA
+1163 
-1170 QPTISQYTPKPGD
+1170 
-1183 QQRMNANKDAYRKEQ
+1183 
-1198 GKFLNRLADNQH
+1198 
-1210 MQAAGKNLPGAAE
+1210 
-1223 FALDVMTAGEAA
+1223 
-1235 VALKAV
+1235 
-1241 KPLLKAGA
+1241 
-1249 KYLTEKTPLRNAYKF
+1249 
-1264 NPSALTDNMLFNKEG
+1264 
-1279 VVNRQMFGDDAY
+1279 
-1291 NSFLKS
+1291 
-1297 GPTTRPNVSEY
+1297 
-1308 DQMMEF
+1308 
-1314 IKAPRSQVKSANGEV
+1314 
-1329 FEVAKTMEDGAF
+1329 
-1341 KYPYFQEGSL
+1341 
-1351 WYTGQQRNN
+1351 
-1360 LAKQIGKE
+1360 
-1368 RIITTP
+1368 
-1374 KSDVWFAPAGEGTV
+1374 
-1388 MGGDDLISKGL
+1388 
-1399 IDSYSKGRR
+1399 
-1408 VLVPGSEYANPSK
+1408 
-1421 YSVFEPHWWKGYK
+1421 
-1434 QLQEDG
+1434 
-1440 GQIYPIMQP
+1440 P
-1449 GGITPV
+1449 GG
-1455 YDGIPDPNARA
+1455 
-1466 EQISKMYKTKARFA
+1466 
-1480 KEFID
+1480 
-1485 PVKNKSEAFI
+1485 
-1495 EGWMKSPMYAQML
+1495 
-1508 YGNNPID
+1508 
-1515 VAWDVDSGR
+1515 
-1524 KTSFDDF
+1524 
-1531 KKKGYWTQKDLDS
+1531 
-1544 DKSFLERLYST
+1544 
-1555 TFGYFVPD
+1555 FVP
-1563 TKEIALNRSLK
+1563 
-1574 DSNQRLRTAVHEV
+1574 
-1587 SHASDSAP
+1587 P
-1595 DGTWMSSND
+1595 
-1604 ANKIKKYKQDYY
+1604 Y
-1616 NSLNTLGKLSYNLEP
+1616 
-1631 DMNEYI
+1631 
-1637 ADPSETR
+1637 
-1644 ARLNTIRFIGKEKKV
+1644 
-1659 YDPFN
+1659 
-1664 QKIDRKK
+1664 
-1671 LNQINDRSLDQ
+1671 
-1682 LRRIYSDDQIV
+1682 
-1693 DMLNSIAKV
+1693 
-1702 DNTSNQTMMQV
+1702 
-1713 GGFKP
+1713 
-1718 PFGNL
+1718 GNL
-1723 DLKKR
+1723 DLQKR
-1728 WENGH
+1728 WERDYLPSTPTN
-1733 YVPPLTSAA
+1733 AA
-1742 TTERQFLTDWNNSA
+1742 IAERKFLNDWNNSP
-1756 MGKKMLYDS
+1756 MGKQMLYNS
-1765 VDKDDPSGINYLYA
+1765 VDKDDPNGINYLYA
-1779 DKIRDDRNTL
+1779 NKIKKDRDTL
-1789 IKQASVNLYG
+1789 INQAEINITD
-1799 KKDFS
+1799 KKNFV
-1804 KKVASVFSDRKDVSG
+1804 KKVNSAFSNKTDNSG
-1819 IAGYATLKNPL
+1819 IQAYATTKNDF
-1830 MGKRT
+1830 GAKR
-1835 VDSVNEWNA
+1835 DINSIYDWNSIFLNTSDKNDPNNKYDWISA
-1844 ALSKP
+1844 FKP
-1849 GGNYVG
+1849 NNNYG
-1855 FTMLQPNKNYEI
+1855 I
-1867 HMHNEDEG
+1867 HMHDNSKG
-1875 DGGNQT
+1875 DSNNQI
-1881 LVHELGHASDAS
+1881 LIHELGHASDAS
-1893 GYLMPDSDLQK
+1893 GHLMPNADQQK
-1904 IKRYSYGNDGK
+1904 IKRYSYGIDGK
-1915 RQLSKFQKYVADPTE
+1915 RKLTDFQKYVANPTE

-1943 NQGLYNPFN
+1943 NQGLYNPFTE
-1952 QKATGDVLKKYEDY
+1952 KATFDSLKKYKDR
-1966 LMDGY
+1966 LGNGI
-1971 DPLEQLREVYNDAQ
+1971 DPLEQLRMVYDDKQ
-1985 IIDMLNT
+1985 ILDMLNT
-1992 ISQSKKQASDI
+1992 ISQSKKQSNDVL
-2003 IPYAK
+2003 PFAK

-2041 LGQHPKDPERKKAFY
+2041 LGQHPKDPERKAAFY
-2056 ARHKKNLAG
+2056 ARHKKNLDG

-2130 PGYGKGMT
+2130 PGYGKGMN